1 MGRMGLGSLQ
11 HTTKGRSL
19 ERGGGQG
26 GEDRGGMGWDA
37 AAILTSKPG
46 WACPEE

>member
-1 MGRMGLGSLQ
+1 MGWWAGRGRTEMGL
-11 HTTKGRSL
+11 
-19 ERGGGQG
+19 
-26 GEDRGGMGWDA
+26 GWDA